1 MTPPTR
7 VASLPCLRYNGFMSR
22 SPIFL
27 LFLAAFWISACQPAP
42 ETNVLGY
49 LLARQLDSLAS
60 PSLTQPRGAIEG
72 RVLAGD
78 QPVADAV
85 VLVAERT
92 GQAHSAHSDD
102 AGRYRIE
109 DVPADFYVVA
119 AVAPGFGEAALHN
132 AWGGPTP
139 VQVLSGQTAQASDLQ
154 LVPLAGNDAPTDA
167 ADLALRLTAEYTA
180 TAPFPP
186 GSAAKVRAFA
196 FDRAG
201 VTIDTLRLYLPLAA
215 QPGDRYPLVLFVAP
229 TAVDDWQYVSAAFAG
244 QGLAVVA
251 ISPVAARGVDAE
263 AQAQDTRAAL
273 ALAQSGALGPE
284 IGDNRPVAI
293 GGSYSSAILARLVRT
308 AGDQLGGWVSVGG
321 LADAFAGAADYYAGR
336 LQMPPNFELLVPAF
350 GLPNLYPLTF
360 LRYSPVFVAS
370 ELPPTLI
377 IHTAADRVLPI
388 EQAYELEAAAKA
400 AGVPVETYYYA
411 DTSHYLGIG
420 DNLTDAGKEMFY
432 KIVEFVKH
440 YGEQP

>member
-1 MTPPTR
+1 
-7 VASLPCLRYNGFMSR
+7 VAGYMLAQRLHSLP
-22 SPIFL
+22 
-27 LFLAAFWISACQPAP
+27 
-42 ETNVLGY
+42 
-49 LLARQLDSLAS
+49 S

-72 RVLAGD
+72 LVLAGD
-78 QPVADAV
+78 QPLGGAV

-92 GQAHSAHSDD
+92 GRAHTAISDD
-102 AGRYRIE
+102 TGHYRIE

-119 AVAPGFGEAALHN
+119 AVAPGYSEAALHN
-132 AWGGPTP
+132 AWGGPVP
-139 VQVLSGQTAQASDLQ
+139 VQVRSGQTAYAPGLQ
-154 LVPLAGNDAPTDA
+154 LTPLAVDA
-167 ADLALRLTAEYTA
+167 ATQDADGLALRLTAQFTA

-186 GSAAKVRAFA
+186 ESAAQVRAYA
-196 FDRAG
+196 FDREG
-201 VTIDTLRLYLPLAA
+201 VTIDTLRLYLPQDA

-229 TAVDDWQYVSAAFAG
+229 TAVDDWQYVSVAFAS

-251 ISPVAARGVDAE
+251 ISPVAARGVDAD
-263 AQAQDTRAAL
+263 AQAQDTRVAL

-284 IGDNRPVAI
+284 VGSNRPVAM

-308 AGDQLGGWVSVGG
+308 AGDQLAGWVSVGG
-321 LADAFAGAADYYAGR
+321 LANAFTGAADYYAGK
-336 LQMPPNFELLVPAF
+336 LEVPPNFQLLVPAF

-377 IHTAADRVLPI
+377 VHTAADRVLPI
-388 EQAYELEAAAKA
+388 EQAYELEAAAKD

-432 KIVEFVKH
+432 TIVEFVKR
-440 YGEQP
+440 YGERP

>member
-1 MTPPTR
+1 
-7 VASLPCLRYNGFMSR
+7 VRYNALMSR
-22 SPIFL
+22 TPIRL
-27 LFLAAFWISACQPAP
+27 LFQIMFFVAACQPAP
-42 ETNVLGY
+42 AANVAGY
-49 LLARQLDSLAS
+49 MLARQLDSLSS
-60 PSLTQPRGAIEG
+60 PSLAQPRGAIEG

-78 QPVADAV
+78 QPLASAV

-92 GQAHSAHSDD
+92 GQAHTAHSDA
-102 AGRYRIE
+102 AGHYRIE

-119 AVAPGFGEAALHN
+119 GVAPGYGEAAVHN

-139 VQVLSGQTAQASDLQ
+139 IHVSSGQTAQAPDLQ
-154 LVPLAGNDAPTDA
+154 LAPLAADAVSPNPSN
-167 ADLALRLTAEYTA
+167 LNLRLTAEYTA

-186 GSAAKVRAFA
+186 GSAAQVRAFA
-196 FDRAG
+196 FGREG
-201 VTIDTLRLYLPLAA
+201 VTIDTLRLYLPLDV

-229 TAVDDWQYVSAAFAG
+229 TAVDDWQYVSAAFAS

-251 ISPVAARGVDAE
+251 LSPVATRGVDAD
-263 AQAQDTRAAL
+263 AQAEDARVAL
-273 ALAQSGALGPE
+273 ALAQSGALGPK
-284 IGDNRPVAI
+284 IGDNRPVAM

-308 AGDQLGGWVSVGG
+308 AGEGLGGWVSVGG
-321 LADAFAGAADYYAGR
+321 LADAFAAAADYYAGK
-336 LQMPPNFELLVPAF
+336 LQMPPNYELLVPSF
-350 GLPNLYPLTF
+350 GLPNLYPLTL

-388 EQAYELEAAAKA
+388 EQAYELEKAAKA
-400 AGVPVETYYYA
+400 AGVPVETYYYT

-432 KIVEFVKH
+432 KIVEFVKR
-440 YGEQP
+440 YGEEP

>member
-1 MTPPTR
+1 MSR
-7 VASLPCLRYNGFMSR
+7 LRYNALMSR
-22 SPIFL
+22 SILCLPFL
-27 LFLAAFWISACQPAP
+27 IACFVSACQPTP
-42 ETNVLGY
+42 EFNVVGY
-49 LLARQLDSLAS
+49 MLAQRLNSLPS

-72 RVLAGD
+72 VVLAGD
-78 QPVADAV
+78 QPLPGAV

-92 GQAHSAHSDD
+92 GQAHTALSDD
-102 AGRYRIE
+102 TGHYRIE

-119 AVAPGFGEAALHN
+119 AVAPGYSEAALHN
-132 AWGGPTP
+132 AWGAPVP
-139 VQVLSGQTAQASDLQ
+139 VQVRSGQTAYAPGLQ
-154 LVPLAGNDAPTDA
+154 LTPLAVDA
-167 ADLALRLTAEYTA
+167 ATQDADGLALRLTAQFTA

-186 GSAAKVRAFA
+186 DSAAQVRAYA
-196 FDRAG
+196 FDREA
-201 VTIDTLRLYLPLAA
+201 VTIDTLRLYLPPDA
-215 QPGDRYPLVLFVAP
+215 QPDDRYPLVLFVAP
-229 TAVDDWQYVSAAFAG
+229 TAVDDWQYVSVAFAS

-251 ISPVAARGVDAE
+251 ISPVAARGVDAD

-284 IGDNRPVAI
+284 VGGNLPVAM

-308 AGDQLGGWVSVGG
+308 AGDRLAGWVSVGG
-321 LADAFAGAADYYAGR
+321 LANAFTGAADYYAGK
-336 LQMPPNFELLVPAF
+336 LEVPPNFELLVPAF

-377 IHTAADRVLPI
+377 VHTAADRVLPI
-388 EQAYELEAAAKA
+388 EQAYELEAAAKL

-432 KIVEFVKH
+432 TIVEFVKR
-440 YGEQP
+440 YGERP